1 MYEDPKCFKN
11 VASLQGKRPFT
22 TFREIISENCL
33 SDFCLPS
40 RLLIY
45 SYIYMNCVSKE
56 IAFVSI
62 AYDAGVNHNVWMLGN
77 SVA

>member
-33 SDFCLPS
+33 SDFCLLS

-45 SYIYMNCVSKE
+45 SYIY
-56 IAFVSI
+56 I
-62 AYDAGVNHNVWMLGN
+62 
-77 SVA
+77 